1 MMELLLLGQSCSLQ
15 TNPLTGKQKGLLLSL
30 FISSDIVPR
39 ISVSCSAGG
48 VGGGVWLGGGLLSS
62 HLSSGCLL
70 PTVRT
75 ESPDSPLGFHTGPD
89 FAHHLPYL
97 PVSPRA
103 RESSSLPQNS
113 SSVLDSLVH
122 VLFSQVARAR
132 DAVSPKRSNRS
143 LREHNAESYE
153 GLGEIPGILI
163 YQGIGDLRARQQVL
177 VVK

>member
-1 MMELLLLGQSCSLQ
+1 MELLLLGQSCSLQ

-97 PVSPRA
+97 PVSPQA
-103 RESSSLPQNS
+103 RESSSLPRTAAQYWIPLFMFCFHRWQELGMLFLL
-113 SSVLDSLVH
+113 SVLTGASVNTMLNHMRDSER
-122 VLFSQVARAR
+122 F
-132 DAVSPKRSNRS
+132 
-143 LREHNAESYE
+143 
-153 GLGEIPGILI
+153 
-163 YQGIGDLRARQQVL
+163 QGF
-177 VVK
+177 